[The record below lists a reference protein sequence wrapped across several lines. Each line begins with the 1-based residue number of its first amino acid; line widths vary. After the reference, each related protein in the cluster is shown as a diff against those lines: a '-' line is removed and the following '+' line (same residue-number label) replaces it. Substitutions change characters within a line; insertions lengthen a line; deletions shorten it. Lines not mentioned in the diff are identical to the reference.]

1 MNTHIQ
7 TDIWKHRIVVVLG
20 LTVIMSVFGTVVMV
34 LMRQP
39 VPELIIALGSV
50 AASGLSRLLIPTPL
64 DRELF

>member
-1 MNTHIQ
+1 MNAHIQ
-7 TDIWKHRIVVVLG
+7 TDIWKHQIVVVLG

-34 LMRQP
+34 LMRRP

-64 DRELF
+64 DRELY

>member
-20 LTVIMSVFGTVVMV
+20 STVIMSVFGTVVMV